1 VAVIGAGAAGM
12 AAAVAAAMAS
22 AFGGG
27 AGAEIVCFEKNAEPG
42 RKLLATGNGRC
53 NLSNAGCGEADLV
66 EAFFGGLG
74 VMLRQE
80 AEGRLYPYS
89 GQASAVR
96 DALWEALRRAGA
108 RLACGAPVAGVSR
121 ADGGFWVSDANGA
134 RHRADR
140 VIVATGGKAG
150 PQYGCAGDGYR
161 IAKGL
166 GHSVASP
173 LPSLVR
179 LTCAEG
185 EAGRLAAL
193 EGARAKG
200 EATLWLG
207 GRRAAS
213 EAGEIQFTRDG
224 LSGICVFDLSRHLRP
239 READGPGG
247 ARRVTLDLA
256 PGHSEE
262 ELAALFGAGL
272 PAGLAGVAPE
282 KVARMVRS
290 EAGGDPRRAARL
302 MKSMAFAISGT
313 KGWKEAQST
322 SGGVPL
328 DEVGLEGMES
338 RITPGLHF
346 AGEVLDYDGRCGGY
360 NLHWAWV
367 SGMKAGAA
375 SVSRGAGAADVM
387 RRAMA
392 GRGGRPRGAWA
403 GQAGAPEPGG
413 GA

>member
-1 VAVIGAGAAGM
+1 M
-12 AAAVAAAMAS
+12 AAAVTAAMAAAS
-22 AFGGG
+22 NGG
-27 AGAEIVCFEKNAEPG
+27 AGAEIICFEKNAEPG

-53 NLSNAGCGEADLV
+53 NLSNAECGEADLV
-66 EAFFGGLG
+66 AAFFSRLG

-80 AEGRLYPYS
+80 AEGRLYPFS

-96 DALWEALRRAGA
+96 GALWEALRRSGT
-108 RLACGAPVAGVSR
+108 RLACGAPVAEASKLGQGFLLTDVN
-121 ADGGFWVSDANGA
+121 GGL
-134 RHRADR
+134 HRAAK
-140 VIVATGGKAG
+140 VIIATGGKAG

-161 IAKGL
+161 IAKEL
-166 GHSVASP
+166 GHSVVSP

-179 LTCAEG
+179 LTCGEVEG
-185 EAGRLAAL
+185 GRLAAL
-193 EGARAKG
+193 EGTRAKG

-207 GRRAAS
+207 GRRLAS

-224 LSGICVFDLSRHLRP
+224 LSGICIFDLSRHMRP
-239 READGPGG
+239 REAGE

-262 ELAALFGAGL
+262 ELAALFGARL

-282 KVARMVRS
+282 KVARLAQAES
-290 EAGGDPRRAARL
+290 GGDLRRAARM
-302 MKSMAFAISGT
+302 MKSMEFAISGT

-328 DEVGLEGMES
+328 DEVAPEGMES
-338 RITPGLHF
+338 RVAPGLHF

-367 SGMKAGAA
+367 TGIKAGAA
-375 SVSRGAGAADVM
+375 SVSRGAKAADIVLGSMAGHAGALWGAAKE
-387 RRAMA
+387 A
-392 GRGGRPRGAWA
+392 GPWGREGGV
-403 GQAGAPEPGG
+403 
-413 GA
+413 